1 MKKRKSF
8 KKYLEEKKYF
18 DSQQNESILG
28 AIGGLLKGGFGDKT
42 TNDINEAEQEV
53 IRSISKAIVKFTQ
66 NLASLRSGYSPTR
79 IQYIRDTID
88 NNLDTIVYKS
98 MQPRILDI
106 DPTTHRIKGY
116 SIEYDFD

>member
-1 MKKRKSF
+1 M
-8 KKYLEEKKYF
+8 
-18 DSQQNESILG
+18 G

-42 TNDINEAEQEV
+42 TDNIDEAEQEV
-53 IRSISKAIVKFTQ
+53 VKSISKAIVKFTQ

-88 NNLDTIVYKS
+88 NNLDTIVRRS
-98 MQPRILDI
+98 MIPSILDI
-106 DPTTHRIKGY
+106 NPTTHRIRGS